1 MTSNNFPPE
10 RQVLFISGMCV
21 NQQKTVLEI
30 LFTVLQ
36 SERLLPHLSLLSR
49 AIRIV
54 RSLTFLLIVAGL
66 TVAGIGTGTQGN
78 QLSYKCILSC
88 YPTGPHD

>member
-10 RQVLFISGMCV
+10 WKVLFISVMCV

-36 SERLLPHLSLLSR
+36 SERLLPHRSLLSR
-49 AIRIV
+49 AIQIP
-54 RSLTFLLIVAGL
+54 RSLTFFWTVAGL
-66 TVAGIGTGTQGN
+66 TVAGIGTGIKGG
-78 QLSYKCILSC
+78 QLPYQFIPKC
-88 YPTGPHD
+88 YRTGTHD